1 MSEIFNREYT
11 ILKEAQK
18 HIDEVK
24 SGIPFDILH
33 FEALINEYSLLLEQ
47 QKQILEIS
55 DIAAMGL
62 AKDRNTGQKKI
73 IVLENELLQS
83 RIAIMLSQIQPHFIF
98 NSLNAI
104 KSLCLVDPEL
114 ASETVEEFSSYLRG
128 NLDSLSIH
136 ELIPFKKELKHVK
149 TYLSLEKKRF
159 GDRLNIVYDINVDD
173 FSVPVLTLQPIIEN
187 AVRHGI
193 TKKEEG
199 GTVTLKTNK
208 TETGIIITVIDDG
221 IGYGSVIHTT
231 AQNNERIN
239 IGIENVK
246 NRLMAMC
253 SGTLDISSTPG
264 EGTTAVITIPF
275 ASKEDEI
282 NVSPLKRM
290 KNTQR
295 NSLL

>member
-1 MSEIFNREYT
+1 LSEIFNREYT
-11 ILKEAQK
+11 ILEKAQK
-18 HIDEVK
+18 HIDEIKHGLPPDVA
-24 SGIPFDILH
+24 H
-33 FEALINEYSLLLEQ
+33 FEVLIDEYALLLEQ

-62 AKDRNTGQKKI
+62 AKDRNTGQEKI

-104 KSLCLVDPEL
+104 KSLCLIDPEL

-136 ELIPFKKELKHVK
+136 ELIPFTRELNHVQ

-159 GDRLNIVYDINVDD
+159 GDRLNTIYDINVDD

-187 AVRHGI
+187 AVRHGV

-199 GTVTLKTNK
+199 GTVTLKTNE

-221 IGYGSVIHTT
+221 IGYGSAAHTKT
-231 AQNNERIN
+231 QSSERIK

-246 NRLMAMC
+246 NRLMVMC
-253 SGTLDISSTPG
+253 GGTLEIHNTPG
-264 EGTTAVITIPF
+264 GGTTAVIIIP
-275 ASKEDEI
+275 KE
-282 NVSPLKRM
+282 
-290 KNTQR
+290 
-295 NSLL
+295 